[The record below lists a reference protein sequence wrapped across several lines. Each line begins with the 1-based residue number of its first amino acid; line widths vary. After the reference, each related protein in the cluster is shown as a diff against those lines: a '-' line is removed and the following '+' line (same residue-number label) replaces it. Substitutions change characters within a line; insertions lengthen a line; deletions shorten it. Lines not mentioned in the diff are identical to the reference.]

1 MNKHFFPHKL
11 LIARI
16 IIYKKKKRANV
27 NVKIVT
33 IIRNGLWINYLG
45 IQVLK
50 LVDM

>member
-16 IIYKKKKRANV
+16 IIYKKKKRANINV
-27 NVKIVT
+27 NIVT
-33 IIRNGLWINYLG
+33 KISNGLWISYLG

-50 LVDM
+50 LVDI